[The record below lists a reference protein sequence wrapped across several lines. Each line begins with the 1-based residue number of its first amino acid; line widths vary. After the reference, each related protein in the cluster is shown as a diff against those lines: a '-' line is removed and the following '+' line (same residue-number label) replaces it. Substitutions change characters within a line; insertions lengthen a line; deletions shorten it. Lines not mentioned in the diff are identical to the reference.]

1 MHIVAMIIARTR
13 DCVGGSLLR
22 QPEYRSDDKF
32 VFAAVNHRL
41 NAFGFLSS
49 KDLQEVDKDGL
60 SGNKCM
66 IASALS
72 GRRQRGPPPSNT
84 RGRSAKHHC
93 KDRARQRAQSW
104 RAAGGGDLEFGI

>member
-66 IASALS
+66 WPKAAGAAAL
-72 GRRQRGPPPSNT
+72 
-84 RGRSAKHHC
+84 KY
-93 KDRARQRAQSW
+93 QRALGQASLQGSRSTARAELAGSW
-104 RAAGGGDLEFGI
+104 RGDLEFGI